1 MSLELPL
8 SIIDRDPKLAVAP
21 FPFEARMQFMEYI
34 VSGSEKQEL
43 VKSSAIRKSSTGL
56 PQI

>member
-34 VSGSEKQEL
+34 VSGSEKQKL
-43 VKSSAIRKSSTGL
+43 VTTLSGNHQLVRL